1 MSMDNS
7 NNNDDMERAIVIT
20 DRVVRRLMNMPLE
33 ERRIMFSTLASDEIL
48 KVDRDVVLTPEQEL
62 MYLVIHD
69 SIMRDSERWFQ
80 SSRDSSN

>member
-1 MSMDNS
+1 MDNS
-7 NNNDDMERAIVIT
+7 KNNGDMERAIVIT

-62 MYLVIHD
+62 MYLIIHD

>member
-1 MSMDNS
+1 
-7 NNNDDMERAIVIT
+7 MERAIVIT

-62 MYLVIHD
+62 MYLIIHD

>member
-1 MSMDNS
+1 
-7 NNNDDMERAIVIT
+7 MERAIVIT

>member
-1 MSMDNS
+1 
-7 NNNDDMERAIVIT
+7 MERAIVIT
-20 DRVVRRLMNMPLE
+20 DRVVKRLMNMPVE

-48 KVDRDVVLTPEQEL
+48 KVDRDVVLTAEQEL

-80 SSRDSSN
+80 SSRESRN

>member
-1 MSMDNS
+1 MDNS
-7 NNNDDMERAIVIT
+7 KNNDDMERAIVIT

>member
-1 MSMDNS
+1 
-7 NNNDDMERAIVIT
+7 MERAIVIT
-20 DRVVRRLMNMPLE
+20 DRVVKRLINMPLE

>member
-7 NNNDDMERAIVIT
+7 KNNDDMERAIVIT

>member
-7 NNNDDMERAIVIT
+7 KNNDDMERAIVIT
-20 DRVVRRLMNMPLE
+20 DRVVKRLMNMPVE

-48 KVDRDVVLTPEQEL
+48 KVDRDVVLTAEQEL

-80 SSRDSSN
+80 SSRESRN

>member
-1 MSMDNS
+1 MDNS
-7 NNNDDMERAIVIT
+7 KNNGDMERAIVIT

>member
-7 NNNDDMERAIVIT
+7 KNNGDMERAIVIT

-62 MYLVIHD
+62 MYLIIHD